1 MPPKKTILYVDY
13 SHDNAEVVKFFLNQ
27 SGYEV
32 ETCDTGE
39 AALDLARRAE
49 FALVMT
55 EYRLPD
61 MNGADF
67 CRAFRRFNAR
77 IPLMFFT
84 ASVQKWEKEA
94 GLASGA
100 QAYLIK
106 PDDLDKITE
115 TAAALIAQ
123 TRQFTTAGR

>member
-1 MPPKKTILYVDY
+1 MQSKKTILCVDY
-13 SHDNAEVVKFFLNQ
+13 SADNAEVVKFFLNQ

-32 ETCDTGE
+32 ETCETGE
-39 AALDLARRAE
+39 AGLDLARRSE
-49 FALVMT
+49 FALIMT

-67 CRAFRRFNAR
+67 CREFRKINAQ

-84 ASVQKWEKEA
+84 ASVQKWEIEE

-106 PDDLDKITE
+106 PDDLDKIPE
-115 TAAALIAQ
+115 TVTALIKENH
-123 TRQFTTAGR
+123 